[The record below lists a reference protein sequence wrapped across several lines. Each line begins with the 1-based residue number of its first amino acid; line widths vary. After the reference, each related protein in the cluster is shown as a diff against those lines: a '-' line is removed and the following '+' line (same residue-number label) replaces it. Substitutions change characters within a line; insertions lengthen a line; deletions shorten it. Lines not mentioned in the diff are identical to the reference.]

1 MKDAAIRAA
10 RTFAQGFLA
19 VLALV
24 AVPALNSLIQSVA
37 GGGDVEIDVNFWGA
51 VGIAAVAGGAV
62 ALISFLQNAL
72 EDTTGQHILPK

>member
-19 VLALV
+19 VLALI
-24 AVPALNSLIQSVA
+24 AVPALNSLVQSVA
-37 GGGDVEIDVNFWGA
+37 AGGEIEIDVNFWGA

-72 EDTTGQHILPK
+72 EDKTGHTALK